1 MGEVIKI
8 ECKTKEI
15 IKSKKTG
22 KTYENMQEFLK
33 ENTMEDLQKDLNV
46 MVTNKGLDLMNKIF
60 IINESKRR
68 YRTTGRII
76 RKICR

>member
-1 MGEVIKI
+1 MDNVIKI

-22 KTYENMQEFLK
+22 KTYKTMEEFLK

-60 IINESKRR
+60 NNK
-68 YRTTGRII
+68 
-76 RKICR
+76 

>member
-8 ECKTKEI
+8 ECKTEEI

-22 KTYENMQEFLK
+22 KTYKNMQEFLK

-60 IINESKRR
+60 NNK
-68 YRTTGRII
+68 
-76 RKICR
+76 

>member
-1 MGEVIKI
+1 MGDVIKI
-8 ECKTKEI
+8 ECKTKET

-60 IINESKRR
+60 NNK
-68 YRTTGRII
+68 
-76 RKICR
+76 